1 MAVSVALR
9 GVSRR
14 YPKLVALDG
23 VELEVPAGE
32 VVMLTGPSG
41 AGKSTVLHVTG
52 GMDKPD
58 EGYVEIDGRKLVPR
72 DLDGHRRRIG
82 FVFQRFHL
90 LPALT
95 ALDNVLA
102 PVLPR
107 RVDFDRRARGMELL
121 EAVGLGQRA
130 DALPS
135 QLSGGQQQRIAI
147 ARALVN
153 RPGLLL
159 ADEPTGNLD
168 SVIGREIIDLLMSL
182 RERYGM
188 TMLIATHDAEVASNG
203 DRVVRLQDGRVTSDQ
218 RLTPSVDV
226 LDRLGACARDND
238 DSRSA
243 PAATRA
249 RAGSGGRNPGGGDQL
264 HSADRHGEH
273 EQGDDGG

>member
-14 YPKLVALDG
+14 YPGLVALDG
-23 VELEVPAGE
+23 VDLEVPAGE

-52 GMDKPD
+52 GMDQPD
-58 EGYVEIDGRKLVPR
+58 EGHVEIDGTKLAPR

-107 RVDFDRRARGMELL
+107 RVGFDRRVRGMELL
-121 EAVGLGQRA
+121 EAVGLGRRA

-168 SVIGREIIDLLMSL
+168 SIIGREIIDLLMSL

-203 DRVVRLQDGRVTSDQ
+203 DRVVRLQDGRITSDQ
-218 RLTPSVDV
+218 RLTPSRDV
-226 LDRLGACARDND
+226 LDRLGGLR
-238 DSRSA
+238 
-243 PAATRA
+243 P
-249 RAGSGGRNPGGGDQL
+249 
-264 HSADRHGEH
+264 
-273 EQGDDGG
+273 

>member
-1 MAVSVALR
+1 MWVGCAGLFWFLLSGCGRCSGLA
-9 GVSRR
+9 
-14 YPKLVALDG
+14 ALDR
-23 VELEVPAGE
+23 VDLEVVAGE

-52 GMDKPD
+52 GMDRPD
-58 EGYVEIDGRKLVPR
+58 GGHVEIDGRELVR
-72 DLDGHRRRIG
+72 WDLDRHRRRIG

-95 ALDNVLA
+95 VLDNVLA

-121 EAVGLGQRA
+121 EAVGLDHRA

-135 QLSGGQQQRIAI
+135 QLSGGRQQRVAV

-159 ADEPTGNLD
+159 ADEPTGSLD

-188 TMLIATHDAEVASNG
+188 TMLVATHDAEVAAGG
-203 DRVVRLQDGRVTSDQ
+203 DRVVRLQDGRVVWD
-218 RLTPSVDV
+218 RRVTPAGDV
-226 LDRLGACARDND
+226 LDRLGGLR
-238 DSRSA
+238 
-243 PAATRA
+243 P
-249 RAGSGGRNPGGGDQL
+249 
-264 HSADRHGEH
+264 
-273 EQGDDGG
+273 

>member
-1 MAVSVALR
+1 MSVALR

-23 VELEVPAGE
+23 VDLEVSAGE

-52 GMDKPD
+52 GMDQPD
-58 EGYVEIDGRKLVPR
+58 EGHVEIDGTKLVPR

-107 RVDFDRRARGMELL
+107 RVDFDRRERGTELL

-135 QLSGGQQQRIAI
+135 QLSGGQQQRVAI

-168 SVIGREIIDLLMSL
+168 SGIGREIIDLLMSL

-203 DRVVRLQDGRVTSDQ
+203 DRVVRLQDGRITSDQ
-218 RLTPSVDV
+218 RLTPSSDV
-226 LDRLGACARDND
+226 LDRLGGLR
-238 DSRSA
+238 
-243 PAATRA
+243 P
-249 RAGSGGRNPGGGDQL
+249 
-264 HSADRHGEH
+264 
-273 EQGDDGG
+273 

>member
-14 YPKLVALDG
+14 YPGLTALDG
-23 VELEVPAGE
+23 VDLEVAAGE
-32 VVMLTGPSG
+32 AVMLTGPSG
-41 AGKSTVLHVTG
+41 AGKSTVLHLTG
-52 GMDKPD
+52 GMDRPD
-58 EGYVEIDGRKLVPR
+58 EGHVEIDGTELASRN
-72 DLDGHRRRIG
+72 LDAHRRRIG

-95 ALDNVLA
+95 VLDNVLA

-107 RVDFDRRARGMELL
+107 RVDFDRRERGRELL
-121 EAVGLGQRA
+121 EAVGLADRS

-135 QLSGGQQQRIAI
+135 QLSGGQQQRVAV
-147 ARALVN
+147 ARALIN

-188 TMLIATHDAEVASNG
+188 TMLIATHDAEVAANG
-203 DRVVRLQDGRVTSDQ
+203 DRVVRLQDGRITSDQ
-218 RLTPSVDV
+218 RVTPSGDV
-226 LDRLGACARDND
+226 LDRLGGLR
-238 DSRSA
+238 
-243 PAATRA
+243 P
-249 RAGSGGRNPGGGDQL
+249 
-264 HSADRHGEH
+264 
-273 EQGDDGG
+273 